1 MNEILVYNATFMEK
15 LLGGWYKWW
24 YFIRYNLSL
33 ASGGLFGNIYQ
44 SFGYFTES
52 IVIFYLWYQN
62 GNSTSIITYLLVGR
76 IYKALSENYFYNAF
90 GDNVL
95 TGKVMSQLLAP
106 QPFIFYLYFQMIG
119 RRILRNIFEAS
130 AYIFSGF
137 IFVYFTHVEIIFSL
151 RLLIL
156 LAFIPIT
163 FSINHFFGII
173 IGSLAFFFKDSREF
187 SSFAGAYLI
196 FRNTMSGLILPLDRA
211 PIAGFFVITPYAWVL
226 HHQVQI
232 YLGKYDNVQTGWA
245 LLGGVAWCVVL
256 YLLAKLVFK
265 LGLKRNESV
274 GL

>member
-1 MNEILVYNATFMEK
+1 MAKTLMQNILGKN
-15 LLGGWYKWW
+15 YKWW
-24 YFIRYNLSL
+24 YYIKYNLSV

-52 IVIFYLWYQN
+52 IVIFYLWFQN
-62 GNSTSIITYLLVGR
+62 GNSAAVITYLLVGR
-76 IYKALSENYFYNAF
+76 IYKALSENYFYNSF
-90 GDNVL
+90 GDQVL
-95 TGKVMSQLLAP
+95 SGKIVPQLLTP

-119 RRILRNIFEAS
+119 RRFFRNIFETL
-130 AYIFSGF
+130 AYVVSGIVF
-137 IFVYFTHVEIIFSL
+137 IYFTHVEILFSW

-163 FSINHFFGII
+163 FSINHFFGVI
-173 IGSLAFFFKDSREF
+173 IGSLAFFFNDSREF

-196 FRNTMSGLILPLDRA
+196 FRNTMSGLILPLDKA
-211 PIAGFFVITPYAWVL
+211 PAAGFFALTPYAWVL

-232 YLGKYDNVQTGWA
+232 YLGKYDNNQTFLAFLAGT
-245 LLGGVAWCVVL
+245 VWCLIL
-256 YLLAKLVFK
+256 YFLAKLVFK